1 MNYRFLFIFFHLL
14 ILLNIIY
21 HNSVVCE
28 EKLLQ
33 VNTFSD
39 LLKGGLNGG
48 KKIKNNDKTVPEV
61 VEESEKLEEEE
72 KIEEKNP
79 LIISD
84 NNFPPKYNVFCVPN
98 SVSLKDRF
106 CYGNL
111 DAYIIGC
118 AHNNYPLHL
127 ASFCFGFKHLCSK
140 VNFPNDG
147 FCDKEYE
154 HYSKFCKIDDRDSCS
169 LDTKVYCDYA
179 NGNGTRDDEVS
190 RLAYGCFCDPYKC
203 LIRRGG
209 LHTANWCQ
217 RYELFCD
224 SKKREEESQE
234 LSQLITKA
242 IVVHQH
248 CTIFLHFAKVLCNP
262 FGPDYDEKRCT
273 KFLFDCELIT
283 DFTKSEGLKST
294 EVKLKNV

>member
-1 MNYRFLFIFFHLL
+1 MLRFTSIYFYLL
-14 ILLNIIY
+14 ILLIVIYFKHIIC
-21 HNSVVCE
+21 ND
-28 EKLLQ
+28 KLLE

-39 LLKGGLNGG
+39 ILRGGLSGG
-48 KKIKNNDKTVPEV
+48 KKINNTNQ
-61 VEESEKLEEEE
+61 SILETQNETDLIDEEE
-72 KIEEKNP
+72 KNDKNNF
-79 LIISD
+79 LLISD
-84 NNFPPKYNVFCVPN
+84 NNFPPKYNVFCVPR

-111 DAYIIGC
+111 DAYIIAC

-140 VNFPNDG
+140 VNFPNDK
-147 FCDKEYE
+147 FCDDEYE
-154 HYSKFCKIDDRDSCS
+154 HYQKFCKINDRDWCA

-179 NGNGTRDDEVS
+179 NGNGTADDEVS
-190 RLAYGCFCDPYKC
+190 RLAYGCYCDPYKC
-203 LIRRGG
+203 LIRKGG
-209 LHTANWCQ
+209 LHTAEWCQ

-234 LSQLITKA
+234 LSQILSKT

-262 FGPDYDEKRCT
+262 FGPDYDQERCT

-283 DFTKSEGLKST
+283 DFTKTKSLT
-294 EVKLKNV
+294 NTK